1 MVAEQPIEDW
11 AQVPWRKLEA
21 AVYRLQKRIYRA
33 SCRGNSAAVHSL
45 QRLLMKSKAART
57 LAVRRVT
64 QDNQGKKTAG
74 VDGVKSVSPT
84 HRPLMVTLLHRPQ
97 NIKQQPTRRVWIPKP
112 GKKDE
117 KRPLGIPVM
126 LDRAHQ
132 ALVKLALEPEW
143 EAKFEPNSYGFRPG
157 RSAHDAIAA
166 LFNNTTRKPK
176 YVLDAD
182 IKGCFDNIAHEPLL
196 NKLTTYPAM
205 RRVVKSWL
213 KAGVMSDGV
222 FTPTNSGTPQGGVIS
237 PILANVALHGLET
250 AVHNCHG
257 KQEWEKTELIRYAD
271 DFVVLHPNQ
280 AVIDTAKSVVEAWL
294 ADMGLTLKP
303 SKTRIVHTLDPL
315 DGEAPG
321 FAFLGFTVRQYR
333 VGKYKSRTGRNG
345 RPYGFKVLI
354 TPSKDATQ
362 RHYADL
368 RGIVTSGKMLSQSV
382 LITRLNRVIQGWSRY
397 YRGVVAKATYNALDN
412 RMFPL
417 LLRWAKRRH
426 RNKNGRWIM
435 HKYWRTVGADRWRFA
450 PPEGA
455 ALAKHLYTRIQRHV
469 KVRGHASPFDGDLLY
484 WGQRLRHHPLI
495 AGRTAVLLKRQ
506 GGACAW
512 CGLLFTDLS
521 QIETDHSD
529 PNGTADLTN
538 LRLLHRHC
546 HDQKT
551 AADYA
556 AGRCS

>member
-1 MVAEQPIEDW
+1 MGAEQPIEDW
-11 AQVPWRKLEA
+11 AQVPWHKLEA
-21 AVYRLQKRIYRA
+21 HVYRLQKRIYRA
-33 SCRGNSAAVHSL
+33 SCCGNRAAVHSL
-45 QRLLMKSKAART
+45 QRLLMTSKAARY

-64 QDNQGKKTAG
+64 QDNHGKRTAG
-74 VDGVKSVSPT
+74 IDGVKSVSPT
-84 HRPLMVTLLHRPQ
+84 HRPLLAALLRRPQ
-97 NIKQQPTRRVWIPKP
+97 DIKAQPTRRVWIPKP
-112 GKKDE
+112 GKDNE

-126 LDRAHQ
+126 LDRTHQ

-196 NKLTTYPAM
+196 QKLNTYPAM
-205 RRVVKSWL
+205 RRAIKAWL
-213 KAGVMSDGV
+213 KAGVMTDGV
-222 FTPTNSGTPQGGVIS
+222 FTPTLSGSPQGGVVS
-237 PILANVALHGLET
+237 PLLANVALHGLET
-250 AVHNCHG
+250 AVHHCHG
-257 KQEWEKTELIRYAD
+257 KQEWEKPDLIRYAD
-271 DFVVLHPNQ
+271 DFVVLHPEYT
-280 AVIDTAKSVVEAWL
+280 VIEKAKSSVESWL

-315 DGEAPG
+315 GDEAPG
-321 FAFLGFTVRQYR
+321 FSFLGFTVRQFR
-333 VGKYKSRTGRNG
+333 VSTYASRRSRTG

-354 TPSKDATQ
+354 TPSKEAVQ

-368 RGIVTSGKMLSQSV
+368 RSIVIGGRMLSQSA
-382 LITRLNRVIQGWSRY
+382 LIVRLNTVIPGWSRY
-397 YRGVVAKATYNALDN
+397 YRGVVAKDTYNALDN

-417 LLRWAKRRH
+417 LLHWAKRRH
-426 RNKNGRWIM
+426 RNKNGGWIM
-435 HKYWRTVGADRWRFA
+435 RKYWRMVGTDRWRFA

-455 ALAKHLYTRIQRHV
+455 ALTKHLHTRIQRHV
-469 KVRGHASPFDGDLLY
+469 KVRGDASPYDGNLLY
-484 WGQRLRHHPLI
+484 WAQRLRHHPLL

-506 GGACAW
+506 GGACSW
-512 CGLLFTDLS
+512 CGLLFTDRN
-521 QIETDHSD
+521 QMETDHSD
-529 PNGTADLTN
+529 PAGASDLAN

-551 AADYA
+551 AADDA
-556 AGRCS
+556 AGRYS